1 MVDKLGRFSSIS
13 IFLAFRL
20 IGLFVSS
27 LCLSVSG
34 LDDYSNTSPPP
45 FGGASLSKLKRANI
59 ELAAASDG
67 GRGKL
72 AFAKVANVAATRLD
86 GVRPAPS
93 LKQIPHLVGQF
104 SLFFA
109 REARHDVCFARRPFI
124 ANWSESISPWL
135 ERVLQTLAASERPYE
150 PVEHLR
156 VKCTFSSPLRPNKA
170 IECRLAN

>member
-45 FGGASLSKLKRANI
+45 FGGASLSKLKRSNI
-59 ELAAASDG
+59 ELRGG
-67 GRGKL
+67 GRGNL
-72 AFAKVANVAATRLD
+72 PFAKVASVAATRLD

-104 SLFFA
+104 SLFF
-109 REARHDVCFARRPFI
+109 C
-124 ANWSESISPWL
+124 
-135 ERVLQTLAASERPYE
+135 
-150 PVEHLR
+150 
-156 VKCTFSSPLRPNKA
+156 
-170 IECRLAN
+170 